1 MLYEFTSTFGFVFHY
16 NTMLLITE
24 SAVHAFCT
32 TVKFWII
39 ETLFCN
45 HHMRWYLLNQE
56 SIWQKNS
63 IVATKLKNH
72 IKVTNEFDLF
82 FMYVFIFFLLS
93 VIYIYSN
100 QYRPSCMKTKNLCS
114 KLLVIFLREGAKN
127 RTKIS
132 GKYIPKVFLF

>member
-1 MLYEFTSTFGFVFHY
+1 MTLPLHLVLSSITTQY
-16 NTMLLITE
+16 MLLITE
-24 SAVHAFCT
+24 SAVHAFRT

-39 ETLFCN
+39 EIPFCN